1 MLYGINSG
9 NNDITNG
16 LIGKDS
22 SIEQLTNAKRGYATS
37 PFKNTHFIDESQ
49 ISDKALSLYQRE
61 LDIKKFASL
70 ALSNED
76 DNSHLDLIEELFN
89 KKGVKSPFTDDF
101 LSMLTDNQ
109 KLLED
114 IDG

>member
-16 LIGKDS
+16 LIGKDN
-22 SIEQLTNAKRGYATS
+22 SIEQLNNAKRSYATS
-37 PFKNTHFIDESQ
+37 PFRNTHFIDETQ
-49 ISDKALSLYQRE
+49 ISNEALNLYQRE
-61 LDIKKFASL
+61 LDIKKFATL
-70 ALSNED
+70 ALSNEE
-76 DNSHLDLIEELFN
+76 DNSHLDLINDLFN
-89 KKGVKSPFTDDF
+89 KKGVKSPFTDD
-101 LSMLTDNQ
+101 MLEMLLDNQ